1 MSKTYYVCKY
11 TPVELLR
18 ALGGDCE
25 ILNEMPEGFDR
36 AEQVAHPNICG
47 FGKSVLEEVLAGNI
61 KELVLVNC
69 CDTIRSVYD
78 ILKDSG
84 QMDFLYMIDML
95 HCDIECSRER
105 TAAQLKELAETYGAY
120 KEKSFDKKVF
130 LEAFQPKE
138 RIQKPH
144 LAVLGARMGQELFQM
159 TEAAMPLPVVNETC
173 VYNRSVGENLPTEEM
188 DFDTLMEWYAG
199 ELLHQIPCM
208 RMMDHAGRKVL
219 YQDPSLKGIIYH
231 TVKFC
236 DFYSF
241 EYADIKGHTD
251 VPLLKIESDFTLQ
264 SSGQLSTRLEAFAES
279 LGIQDE
285 TKKEKVM
292 GKGYYA
298 GIDSGSTSTDVV
310 ILDKNREIISSVI
323 MPTGAGAAN
332 GAERALEEALKQ
344 AKLNREDLDAVVTTG
359 YGRTA
364 ISDGDKSITEITCHA
379 RGAHFLDPRVRTV
392 VDIGGQDSKVIRLNE
407 DGSVKNFV
415 MNDKCAA
422 GTGRFLEMMA
432 KTMEMSLDELSQVG
446 LSYQED
452 ITISSMCT
460 VFAESEVVSLIA
472 QNKHTDDIVHGL
484 NKAVA
489 AKTASLVKRV
499 GGEEAYMM
507 TGGVAQNQGL
517 VKTLEERLGTSMET
531 TPFAKIT
538 VSDICAKC
546 NMNRKSFYYHF
557 KDKFDLVNW
566 IYDVEYL
573 SHVQIGE
580 NLIGWDSV
588 LHLCDYFYENKDF
601 YRKVM
606 KVEDQNSFI
615 NHFRDIVS
623 PLMEEDIREILG
635 EKTDAEF
642 YVNFF
647 CDAVICAFGRWISQK
662 EPLPPKEFANM
673 MKSCIKVVAI
683 TQERMEKE

>member
-1 MSKTYYVCKY
+1 
-11 TPVELLR
+11 
-18 ALGGDCE
+18 
-25 ILNEMPEGFDR
+25 
-36 AEQVAHPNICG
+36 
-47 FGKSVLEEVLAGNI
+47 
-61 KELVLVNC
+61 
-69 CDTIRSVYD
+69 
-78 ILKDSG
+78 
-84 QMDFLYMIDML
+84 MIDML

-105 TAAQLKELAETYGAY
+105 TAMQLKALASAY
-120 KEKSFDKKVF
+120 ASYKGTTFDKTAF
-130 LEAFQPKE
+130 LKAFQPKE
-138 RIQKPH
+138 RTQEPH
-144 LAVLGARMGQELFQM
+144 LAVLGARMGQELFEM
-159 TEAAMPLPVVNETC
+159 TSNSMPLPVVNETC
-173 VYNRSVGENLPTEEM
+173 VYNRSVGENLPSEDM
-188 DFDTLMEWYAG
+188 DFDALMEWYAG

-208 RMMDHAGRKVL
+208 RMMDHAGRKQL

-279 LGIQDE
+279 LGIQKE
-285 TKKEKVM
+285 TKKERTM

-310 ILDKNREIISSVI
+310 ILDKDRKIISSVI

-332 GAERALEEALKQ
+332 GAERALEEALEQ
-344 AKLNREDLDAVVTTG
+344 ADIAREDLDAVVTTG

-379 RGAHFLDPRVRTV
+379 RGAHFLDPKVRTV

-452 ITISSMCT
+452 ITSSSMCT

-472 QNKHTDDIVHGL
+472 QNKRTDDIVHGL

-507 TGGVAQNQGL
+507 TGGVAQNKGL
-517 VKTLEERLGTSMET
+517 VKTLEERLGTSLVISEKSQLCGALGAAL
-531 TPFAKIT
+531 FAT
-538 VSDICAKC
+538 DI
-546 NMNRKSFYYHF
+546 
-557 KDKFDLVNW
+557 
-566 IYDVEYL
+566 
-573 SHVQIGE
+573 
-580 NLIGWDSV
+580 
-588 LHLCDYFYENKDF
+588 
-601 YRKVM
+601 
-606 KVEDQNSFI
+606 
-615 NHFRDIVS
+615 
-623 PLMEEDIREILG
+623 
-635 EKTDAEF
+635 
-642 YVNFF
+642 
-647 CDAVICAFGRWISQK
+647 
-662 EPLPPKEFANM
+662 
-673 MKSCIKVVAI
+673 
-683 TQERMEKE
+683 

>member
-11 TPVELLR
+11 TPVELLE

-25 ILNEMPEGFDR
+25 ILNDMPQGFDL
-36 AEQVAHPNICG
+36 AEQIAHPNICG
-47 FGKSVLEEVLAGNI
+47 FGKAVLEAVLAGQI

-78 ILKDSG
+78 ILEDSG
-84 QMDFLYMIDML
+84 KLDFLYMVDML
-95 HCDIECSRER
+95 HCDISCSRER
-105 TAAQLKELAETYGAY
+105 TAVQLKELAEAYGKY
-120 KEKSFDKKVF
+120 RGTSFDREKF
-130 LEAFQPKE
+130 INAFHSVK
-138 RIQKPH
+138 RIQEPH
-144 LAVLGARMGQELFQM
+144 LAVLGARMGNQLFDM
-159 TEAAMPLPVVNETC
+159 TVKAMPLPTVNETC
-173 VYNRSVGENLPTEEM
+173 VNNRSVGESIPEENL
-188 DFDTLMEWYAG
+188 DFDGLMEWYAG
-199 ELLHQIPCM
+199 ELLHQLPCM
-208 RMMDHAGRKVL
+208 RMMDHAGRRQL

-241 EYADIKGHTD
+241 EYADIKNHTD
-251 VPLLKIESDFTLQ
+251 IPVLKIESDYTVQ

-279 LGIQDE
+279 LSTERPQ
-285 TKKEKVM
+285 KKERTM
-292 GKGYYA
+292 GKGFYA

-310 ILDKNREIISSVI
+310 ILNKEKELVASVI

-332 GAERALEEALKQ
+332 GAEKALEEALKQ
-344 AKLNREDLDAVVTTG
+344 AGLNREDLNAVVTTG

-379 RGAHFLDPRVRTV
+379 RGAHFLDPSVRTV

-432 KTMEMSLDELSQVG
+432 RTMEMSLDELSQVG
-446 LSYQED
+446 LSHQED

-472 QNKHTDDIVHGL
+472 QNKRTDDIVHGL

-507 TGGVAQNQGL
+507 TGGVAQNRGL
-517 VKTLEERLGTSMET
+517 VQTLEERLGTRLVISDKSQLCGALGAAL
-531 TPFAKIT
+531 FAT
-538 VSDICAKC
+538 E
-546 NMNRKSFYYHF
+546 M
-557 KDKFDLVNW
+557 
-566 IYDVEYL
+566 
-573 SHVQIGE
+573 
-580 NLIGWDSV
+580 
-588 LHLCDYFYENKDF
+588 
-601 YRKVM
+601 
-606 KVEDQNSFI
+606 
-615 NHFRDIVS
+615 
-623 PLMEEDIREILG
+623 
-635 EKTDAEF
+635 
-642 YVNFF
+642 
-647 CDAVICAFGRWISQK
+647 
-662 EPLPPKEFANM
+662 
-673 MKSCIKVVAI
+673 
-683 TQERMEKE
+683 